1 MGFMGLAREKMIVV
15 AMIILIFHP
24 TETRFKITSTGMLVD
39 GVGNSST

>member
-1 MGFMGLAREKMIVV
+1 MGLAREKMIVV

-24 TETRFKITSTGMLVD
+24 TETRFKTSTGMLVD

>member
-15 AMIILIFHP
+15 AMILIFHP